1 LRRVHSSCLLSSQ
14 LVTGRAGAAA
24 SILTARPD
32 VIFHLAA
39 VVSGEAED
47 DLEKGYRVNLDA
59 TRMLLDA
66 IRAADQGYRSGDRL
80 PFSVARSDSAVS
92 EARASAGRQK
102 RTRRG
107 KARKRVVDV
116 DRLAC

>member
-1 LRRVHSSCLLSSQ
+1 
-14 LVTGRAGAAA
+14 
-24 SILTARPD
+24 
-32 VIFHLAA
+32 VI
-39 VVSGEAED
+39 SGAED

-66 IRAADQGYRSGDRL
+66 IRASDQGYRSGDRL
-80 PFSVARSDSAVS
+80 TLSVARSDSAVT
-92 EARASAGRQK
+92 EFGTIAGRQK